1 MSDNQNLDNIV
12 DDNTDDDDNED
23 QLQMDDEEDEIPF
36 DHDDFNKAVPSHQE
50 PQPNVAD
57 ELKALQSAIAT
68 LTRTVTNNQKRTH
81 GETSGSIFQ
90 AKRNK
95 KQIDEDILRNMEQRI
110 AQLERSTQ
118 RLTNAILDREHNRDG
133 NRNVSPPPVNRQ
145 PQVNNYCA
153 FCNGDHWASECPQYP
168 TLSERRQQCR
178 HRNRCER
185 CLREA
190 NIWYILQ
197 VDLQCFFCRRNR
209 RTHLMNRH
217 NSAFCPYQFPM

>member
-36 DHDDFNKAVPSHQE
+36 DHDDFNKAEPSHQE
-50 PQPNVAD
+50 PQQN
-57 ELKALQSAIAT
+57 
-68 LTRTVTNNQKRTH
+68 KRTH

-118 RLTNAILDREHNRDG
+118 RLTNAILDRERDQPQQNAPNRDNRDG
-133 NRNVSPPPVNRQ
+133 NRNDVSPPPANRQ
-145 PQVNNYCA
+145 PQVNSVMGTTGHLNVHNIQP
-153 FCNGDHWASECPQYP
+153 F
-168 TLSERRQQCR
+168 
-178 HRNRCER
+178 
-185 CLREA
+185 LRDVNNAAIEIGA
-190 NIWYILQ
+190 NVAYEKQIIW
-197 VDLQCFFCRRNR
+197 
-209 RTHLMNRH
+209 
-217 NSAFCPYQFPM
+217 